1 MAQVTSGLNQPSVI
15 TRSKGAKTLLKRI
28 FGIFSLDGNS
38 WFHCEI
44 SSDLAVDQ
52 VRSTSTEILQFL
64 ILSLPPRFIS
74 PPDEFF

>member
-1 MAQVTSGLNQPSVI
+1 MTQVISGLNQSTAVA
-15 TRSKGAKTLLKRI
+15 RSESAETLLKRI
-28 FGIFSLDGNS
+28 FGIFPFDGNS

-44 SSDLAVDQ
+44 SRDLTVYE
-52 VRSTSTEILQFL
+52 VRSTSAEILQFL